1 MLRGLSRTLL
11 AAALALAVVWAGSLG
26 VVADVRGSDPPGV
39 SSLRIAN
46 EDMQRAALDA
56 EAELWGL
63 LGADDAVFLERYEV
77 AVDAFDEASQRAL
90 AHTDDPEATQG
101 IEGQRRVF
109 GQWVEEFAGPAVW
122 LRESSIERGRVVDP
136 SLARSGSA
144 LSDELEAQNRAV
156 DEQVER
162 IAIQQQARRAAAIR
176 LATTGTIIVVVI
188 TAVIIGLARR
198 HLHRHLN
205 RPLDRLEST
214 LRQLTA
220 GRLDA
225 RVEPTGM
232 EDIGRTASS
241 VNRLAA
247 DNERMTLD
255 QESRDRH
262 DRLMRDVTAQIR
274 SGIGSGD
281 LLRRTAETVGP
292 VVSADRVV
300 VREVEVT
307 TGETRLAEWNPSHG
321 PEATPD
327 PRPEASFDRVL
338 DAPTSLLVHGA
349 VVEIADT
356 QDEADE
362 RLTAGD
368 RAACAVH
375 DSRSVLLVPAC
386 HDGRVAAVVVLH
398 RARYT
403 APWPAED
410 VHVARTA
417 AEELGF
423 ALGFDAVM
431 ARERET
437 AEQLRELEEAESELV
452 ATVSHELRTPL
463 TSVRNAVEV
472 ICDGDAGPLTAV
484 QRRMLSVTT
493 RNLQRLDGL
502 VENLLT
508 GEQTGSQSC
517 GSLGPEVDLGEVI
530 LDVLGEC
537 SSEVRELEL
546 ALRIEVD
553 RRSVMVAGD
562 HDQLR
567 RMVTNLLSNA
577 LKFSES
583 GGVVTVCLQALGNRV
598 RLAVADSG
606 IGIPLDEQDR
616 LFTRFYRSTLARD
629 RSIDGTGLG
638 LSIVKDIVEA
648 HEGSIEVR
656 SAEGLGTRF
665 TVWLP
670 RSAVGLERPG
680 PNEFDLESDD
690 PVVVLAPSTSAGN

>member
-1 MLRGLSRTLL
+1 MG
-11 AAALALAVVWAGSLG
+11 A
-26 VVADVRGSDPPGV
+26 VADVRGSDPQGV

-46 EDMQRAALDA
+46 QDMQRAALDA

-63 LGADDAVFLERYEV
+63 LSADDAVFLQRYEV
-77 AVDAFDEASQRAL
+77 AVDAFDAASQRAL
-90 AHTDDPEATQG
+90 ADTDDPKATQG
-101 IEGQRRVF
+101 IEGQRRIF

-122 LRESSIERGRVVDP
+122 LRESSLERGRTVDP

-156 DEQVER
+156 DEQVEWL
-162 IAIQQQARRAAAIR
+162 AVQQQARRAAAMR
-176 LATTGTIIVVVI
+176 LATTGTVIVVLI
-188 TAVIIGLARR
+188 TAVVIGLARR

-205 RPLDRLEST
+205 RPLDRLESM
-214 LRQLTA
+214 LRHLTA

-225 RVEPTGM
+225 RVEPDGM
-232 EDIGRTASS
+232 EDIGRAASS

-255 QESRDRH
+255 QESRVRRE
-262 DRLMRDVTAQIR
+262 RLMRDVTSQIR
-274 SGIGSGD
+274 SGIGAGD
-281 LLRRTAETVGP
+281 LLRRTAEIVGP
-292 VVSADRVV
+292 AVSADRVV

-307 TGETRLAEWNPSHG
+307 TGEPQLAEWNSPHG
-321 PEATPD
+321 PGARRLLRPEAT
-327 PRPEASFDRVL
+327 FDRVL
-338 DAPTSLLVHGA
+338 DATTGLLGHGA

-356 QDEADE
+356 QDESDE
-362 RLTAGD
+362 RLTKGD
-368 RAACAVH
+368 REACAVQ

-386 HDGRVAAVVVLH
+386 HDGRVAAVLVLH

-403 APWPAED
+403 ASWPAED
-410 VHVARTA
+410 VQLARTA

-437 AEQLRELEEAESELV
+437 AEQLRELEGAESELV

-472 ICDGDAGPLTAV
+472 IRDGDAGPLTV
-484 QRRMLSVTT
+484 DRRRMLSLTT
-493 RNLQRLDGL
+493 RNLQRLDVL
-502 VENLLT
+502 VEDLLT
-508 GEQTGSQSC
+508 GEHTGAQSFELF
-517 GSLGPEVDLGEVI
+517 GGEVDLGEVI
-530 LDVLGEC
+530 LDVLDDC
-537 SSEVRELEL
+537 RSEARELEL
-546 ALRIEVD
+546 ELRIEVD
-553 RRSVMVAGD
+553 RGSVMVAGD

-567 RMVTNLLSNA
+567 RVVTNLLSNA

-583 GGVVTVCLQALGNRV
+583 GGMVTVCLQTLGDLV
-598 RLAVADSG
+598 RLVVADSG

-629 RSIDGTGLG
+629 RLIEGTGLG
-638 LSIVKDIVEA
+638 LSIVKNIVEA

-670 RSAVGLERPG
+670 RSAVGPERRG
-680 PNEFDLESDD
+680 PIEVDLVAEPDD
-690 PVVVLAPSTSAGN
+690 PKVVLASSTSAGN